1 MQVAL
6 DHDRIVVLNGS
17 CKDVGQVLAPNSIDA
32 IVTDPPAGIAFMG
45 KGWDKDRG
53 GRDKWIAWLAD
64 LFSAAFIALK
74 PGGYGLVWAIPRT
87 SHWTAT
93 ALENAGFEIRNRVSH
108 LYLSGFPKSRD
119 LARDFDMHMCSLPGR
134 HYDKHMPKGAKLRP
148 DDHLCPAHPARDRY
162 EGRRTAL
169 KEALEDWWLIRK
181 PFERKLNGIENLIK
195 YDTGGLNIDECR
207 IGSEGGTRSLG
218 NEPNYKNEVYG
229 EGMGGLPIDPDA
241 KLGRWPAHLVVDD
254 DVEIDGIDDP
264 AIYFYAPKPSRS
276 EKDHGCEHLP
286 MRTGGEATGREDDS
300 DGVNNPRAGAG
311 RTGGAR
317 NFHPT
322 PKSIALM
329 EWLTKLV
336 TPPGGTLLDMF
347 AGSGTTGVAA
357 LKAGRNA
364 VLCELTDE
372 YLPIILGRA
381 NRAIAD
387 YCNTNTR

>member
-1 MQVAL
+1 MNVAL
-6 DHDRIVVLNGS
+6 DHDRIVVLHGS
-17 CKDVGQVLAPNSIDA
+17 CKDVGEVLAPNTIDA

-45 KGWDKDRG
+45 KAWDKDRG
-53 GRDKWIAWLAD
+53 GRDKWIEWLSD
-64 LFSAAFIALK
+64 LFAGAYNALK

-93 ALENAGFEIRNRVSH
+93 ALEDAGFEIRNRVSH

-119 LARDFDMHMCSLPGR
+119 LARDFDMHRCTLPGR
-134 HYDKHMPKGAKLRP
+134 HYDKHMPKGTRARP
-148 DDHLCPAHPARDRY
+148 GDHLCPPHPEREQY

-181 PFERKLNGIENLIK
+181 PLEGTGIENLIK
-195 YDTGGLNIDECR
+195 YNTGGLNIDECR
-207 IGSEGGTRSLG
+207 IGETGGTRSLG
-218 NEPNYKNEVYG
+218 VEPNYKNEVYG

-254 DVEIDGIDDP
+254 DVSIDGIDDP
-264 AIYFYAPKPSRS
+264 AMYFYAPKPSRK
-276 EKDHGCEHLP
+276 EKDHGLDHLP
-286 MRTGGEATGREDDS
+286 MKTGGEATGRTDDS

-322 PKSIALM
+322 PKSVALM

-336 TPPGGTLLDMF
+336 TPPGGTVLDMF
-347 AGSGTTGVAA
+347 AGSAATGVAA

-364 VLCELTDE
+364 ILVELTDE
-372 YLPIILGRA
+372 YLPIILGRV
-381 NRAIAD
+381 NQAITD
-387 YCNTNTR
+387 YCTPQAR